1 MGPVTVALN
10 IKLYDQLIYFLI
22 LHNLHIHLNI
32 LNIHR
37 RKITNNFK
45 PLIIHDI

>member
-1 MGPVTVALN
+1 MGPVTVALTT
-10 IKLYDQLIYFLI
+10 KLYDQLIYFLI

-32 LNIHR
+32 HR

-45 PLIIHDI
+45 TLIIHDI